1 MLATSLE
8 KPEVGFILAGISCSS
23 HCLIIILLGS
33 VVIYNLGEGIVTQP
47 VNCLTSL
54 DLNDSAV

>member
-23 HCLIIILLGS
+23 PCRIIILLES
-33 VVIYNLGEGIVTQP
+33 VEKATHHFL
-47 VNCLTSL
+47 L
-54 DLNDSAV
+54 A